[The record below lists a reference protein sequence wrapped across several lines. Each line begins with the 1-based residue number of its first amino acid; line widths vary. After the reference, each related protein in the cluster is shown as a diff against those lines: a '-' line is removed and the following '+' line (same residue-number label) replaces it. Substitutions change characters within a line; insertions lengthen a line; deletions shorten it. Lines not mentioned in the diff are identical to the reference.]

1 MPNQQNF
8 SNHVRWFPLFHFVVI
23 PLLVLN
29 LLSHIVRLY
38 LAEPNSGRKTLAFW
52 TLLSFTFILMALAAR
67 LQALTVQNRVIRL
80 EEKLRYKTLLSP
92 ELAAQA
98 EGLSLGQIIALR
110 FASDAELPSLV
121 ERTLNGEFATP
132 KDIKKAVKDWR
143 ADHLRA

>member
-1 MPNQQNF
+1 MPDQQNY

-29 LLSHIVRLY
+29 LLSHLVRLF
-38 LAEPNSGRKTLAFW
+38 LAEPNSGRKALAFW
-52 TLLSFTFILMALAAR
+52 TVLSFTFILMALAAR

-80 EEKLRYKTLLSP
+80 EEKLRYKAVLSP
-92 ELAAQA
+92 ELAAKA

-121 ERTLNGEFATP
+121 ERTLNGEFAKTS
-132 KDIKKAVKDWR
+132 DIKKAVKDWR
-143 ADHLRA
+143 ADYLRA

>member
-1 MPNQQNF
+1 MPNQQTY

-23 PLLVLN
+23 PLLLLN

-38 LAEPNSGRKTLAFW
+38 LAEPQSGRKTLAFW

-80 EEKLRYKTLLSP
+80 EEKLRYKTVLP
-92 ELAAQA
+92 AELAAKA
-98 EGLSLGQIIALR
+98 ESLSLGQIIALR

-121 ERTLNGEFATP
+121 ERTLSGEFATT

>member
-1 MPNQQNF
+1 MANQQNY
-8 SNHVRWFPLFHFVVI
+8 SNHVRWFPLFHFVVV
-23 PLLVLN
+23 PLLLLN
-29 LLSHIVRLY
+29 FLSHIVRLY
-38 LAEPNSGRKTLAFW
+38 LAEPGSGRKTLAFW
-52 TLLSFTFILMALAAR
+52 TLLSVTFILMALAAR

-80 EEKLRYKTLLSP
+80 EEKLRYKTVLP
-92 ELAAQA
+92 AELAATA

-121 ERTLNGEFATP
+121 ERTLSGEFARP